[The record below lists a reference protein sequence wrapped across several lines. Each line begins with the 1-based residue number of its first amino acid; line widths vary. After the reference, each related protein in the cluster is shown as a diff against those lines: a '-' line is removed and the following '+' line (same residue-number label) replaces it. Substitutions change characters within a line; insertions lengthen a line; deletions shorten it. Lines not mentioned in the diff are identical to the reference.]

1 MTCREKLALEHPECI
16 APNEK
21 GGCWDCPITYGYLTR
36 PEYCEMRS
44 SDVCYKCW
52 DREIPEETNEEKPM
66 STKKTKAELMEEL
79 EAANKAKADLEKQ
92 LAEMEKYKNYRNCG
106 DELKAIHIAFMDAG
120 FDSTQAFTLLQTMMM
135 NSMAENLTRDLRKTV
150 RR

>member
-1 MTCREKLALEHPECI
+1 MTCREKWELDHP
-16 APNEK
+16 K
-21 GGCWDCPITYGYLTR
+21 GEFNPTITCPWQYKYLGS
-36 PEYCEMRS
+36 PDYCGDLSAGNCER
-44 SDVCYKCW
+44 CW